1 MAPYLAKFDALNTWL
16 VLQLDVMPEMDESTR
31 VTPMVRLFYKN
42 FVLELGASL
51 EKGTPF
57 VAGAAHF

>member
-1 MAPYLAKFDALNTWL
+1 MQVDM
-16 VLQLDVMPEMDESTR
+16 MPEMDDSVR
-31 VTPMVRLFYKN
+31 VTPMVRLFYTN

-51 EKGTPF
+51 DEGTPF